1 MPPEPYRDLYRPPS
15 SRANSRPRALYTRPM
30 SPEQEYVGWLDEPGN
45 PADTLFGWSPTAWIA
60 EKATAAVDVLADAGR
75 SMVSSVVDFASD
87 LTSTVNA
94 AITGRAPESP
104 GAIFSLAAGTAESI
118 ARLTPGVIKK
128 AIGIPQEQESAGWI
142 DLPDGRRISVPK
154 GTDPV
159 ATAEKGLSDTLRAAL
174 QKSNLDA
181 ATARAKLAVE
191 TQKLDLEAE
200 KIEISSD
207 QWDRAFALKQR
218 QAAQAEEL
226 GALQIRAVELAIERE
241 TASQPQRALW
251 GRPSTIDTSKE
262 KPQTVVRAVGMGLPG
277 PSVKSGVASWALPW

>member
-1 MPPEPYRDLYRPPS
+1 
-15 SRANSRPRALYTRPM
+15 M

-60 EKATAAVDVLADAGR
+60 EKATAAADVLATAGR
-75 SMVSSVVDFASD
+75 SILSGVVDFASD

-104 GAIFSLAAGTAESI
+104 GAVFNLAAGTAESI
-118 ARLTPGVIKK
+118 ARLTPGIIKK

-142 DLPDGRRISVPK
+142 ELPDGRRISVPK
-154 GTDPV
+154 ASDPV
-159 ATAEKGLSDTLRAAL
+159 AAAEKGLSDTLKANL
-174 QKSNLDA
+174 QKANLDA
-181 ATARAKLAVE
+181 ATAKAKLAVE
-191 TQKLDLEAE
+191 TQKLGLEAE

-218 QAAQAEEL
+218 QAAQAEDL
-226 GALQIRAVELAIERE
+226 GALQIRAAELALERE

-262 KPQTVVRAVGMGLPG
+262 KPQTVVRAVGMGLAGQPIQY
-277 PSVKSGVASWALPW
+277 GVASWALPW